1 MSWGIYVH
9 FPYCSHLC
17 SYCDFNVSTPSVIP
31 QGAYTDAVIAELKAR
46 ASPALGRAST
56 LYIGGGTPS
65 LWDHGELE
73 RFVDAVRHVH
83 GLTEGAEVTLEAN
96 PQDITSEV
104 IARLTSL
111 GVNRLSIG
119 VQSLRQN
126 ELDAIDR
133 RHRIDEAQRAIEAA
147 RDANLKSFSLDF
159 MFGLPQQTVSSWR
172 DDLEVIASFEA
183 PHLSV
188 YGLTVEPKTAL
199 ERRVHQ
205 GSVNVASN
213 ESAAAMLFAARSVL
227 QSHGYRHYEVSSYAR
242 PGFRAQHNS
251 AYWLMRPYV
260 GLGAGAHGF
269 DGVRRWVNVKRPKQY
284 IRSAGEG
291 RFEASS
297 ETLDPMTLSFER
309 VMTGLRD
316 LEQGVDLAF
325 DFERYR
331 DAVELELKRGR
342 IVQEGTRIR
351 LNELG
356 LRFMNDVL
364 LSFV

>member
-31 QGAYTDAVIAELKAR
+31 QVAYTDAVIAELEAR

-65 LWDHGELE
+65 LWEHQALE
-73 RFVDAVRHVH
+73 RFIDAVGRVH
-83 GLTEGAEVTLEAN
+83 GLAEDAEVTLEAN
-96 PQDITSEV
+96 PQDITREG
-104 IARLTSL
+104 ITRLIGL

-126 ELDAIDR
+126 ELNAIDR
-133 RHRIDEAQRAIEAA
+133 RHQIDEARRAIEAA
-147 RDANLKSFSLDF
+147 REANLKSFSLDF
-159 MFGLPQQTVSSWR
+159 MFGLPQQTVSTWE

-199 ERRVHQ
+199 ERRVHR
-205 GSVNVASN
+205 GTVNVASD
-213 ESAAAMLFAARSVL
+213 ESAAAMLFAARRIL
-227 QSHGYRHYEVSSYAR
+227 RTYGYRHYEVSSYAQ

-269 DGVRRWVNVKRPKQY
+269 DGVRRWVNIKRPKHY

-291 RFEASS
+291 IFEASS

-316 LEQGVDLAF
+316 LERGVDLAF
-325 DFERYR
+325 DLERYR
-331 DAVELELKRGR
+331 DAVELELNRGR
-342 IVQEGTRIR
+342 IVQQGTRIR

-356 LRFMNDVL
+356 LRFMDDVL
-364 LSFV
+364 LSFA